1 MYAQTST
8 VTLTLLLSNPVWRWD
23 SVVATLLS
31 PTQKAQKTVEHKKHK
46 HGSGKKEKA
55 EQLEKLRRERVR
67 REEAEKAKSEAL
79 LKQHY
84 GLEESSK
91 AESSDA
97 ELPKRR
103 K

>member
-1 MYAQTST
+1 M
-8 VTLTLLLSNPVWRWD
+8 
-23 SVVATLLS
+23 
-31 PTQKAQKTVEHKKHK
+31 EHKKHK